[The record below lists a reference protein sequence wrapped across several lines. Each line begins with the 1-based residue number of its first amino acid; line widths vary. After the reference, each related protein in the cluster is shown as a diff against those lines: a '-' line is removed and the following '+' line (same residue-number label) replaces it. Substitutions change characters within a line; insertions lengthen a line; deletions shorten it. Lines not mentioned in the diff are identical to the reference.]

1 MKTRIVMIIMAVA
14 LIALPAMAQQQ
25 EWQST
30 SVMQGSGSSYSSQ
43 VTAVGASEVT
53 VMGATT
59 TESHSPARIS
69 SGPRKTLIGG
79 PEYGQSDKYPI
90 GDAWPLALFAALF
103 AIVITI
109 KNLKKG
115 AIMKKKNTKITL
127 FITALLMSNSMWGYD
142 LPKGTYIFDLKT
154 NFTTTTCKQIEL
166 FSESVHK
173 SNLATFN
180 TSQSC
185 NTGITAERNSNVYVR
200 SGDLEYVYFTL
211 STTIS
216 SVSSTGNFYHIQ
228 LADKTWA
235 PNKDWAKFGSSISP
249 VTGYTDVF
257 LCRISENGSFEWITD
272 ASQLPP
278 CSGLAGNPI
287 LQFQAADAHGS
298 ITTHT
303 AGGEEVS
310 SNTPVTSGSAV
321 VLTATPAEHFR
332 FRDWTNASGV
342 VVSTDATYSFTI
354 TSSVN
359 LTANFISDT
368 DPSISGCS
376 GCFKVAP

>member
-1 MKTRIVMIIMAVA
+1 MAAA
-14 LIALPAMAQQQ
+14 LVVLPTMAQD
-25 EWQST
+25 WQST
-30 SVMQGSGSSYSSQ
+30 SSMQGTGSAYSSQ
-43 VTAVGASEVT
+43 VTAVGATRVND
-53 VMGATT
+53 MATT
-59 TESHSPARIS
+59 TESSSPAKAP

-79 PEYGQSDKYPI
+79 TEYGQSNEFPI
-90 GDAWPLALFAALF
+90 GDVWPLALFAALF

-109 KNLKKG
+109 KNLKKR
-115 AIMKKKNTKITL
+115 AIMKKNTKITL
-127 FITALLMSNSMWGYD
+127 FITALLMSNGVWGYD
-142 LPKGTYIFDLKT
+142 MPAGTYIFDLKT

-166 FSESVHK
+166 FGESGHK

-185 NTGITAERNSNVYVR
+185 NTGITVSSNSNVYT

-216 SVSSTGNFYHIQ
+216 SVSSTGNFYQIR
-228 LADKTWA
+228 LADNSWA
-235 PNKDWAKFGSSISP
+235 PSGWAKFGSSISP
-249 VTGYTDVF
+249 VTGYTNVF
-257 LCRISENGSFEWITD
+257 LCRIAEDGSFEWITD
-272 ASQLPP
+272 AAELPS

-310 SNTPVTSGSAV
+310 SNTPVTSGSTV

-342 VVSTDATYSFTI
+342 VVSTNATYSFTI

-368 DPSISGCS
+368 DPSISGCD
-376 GCFKVAP
+376 GCFRIEP

>member
-1 MKTRIVMIIMAVA
+1 MKRIVMIIMTAA
-14 LIALPAMAQQQ
+14 LVVLPTMAQD
-25 EWQST
+25 WQST
-30 SVMQGSGSSYSSQ
+30 SSMQGTSSAYSSQ
-43 VTAVGASEVT
+43 VTAVGATGVND
-53 VMGATT
+53 MATT
-59 TESHSPARIS
+59 TESSSPAKAP
-69 SGPRKTLIGG
+69 SGPRRTLIGG
-79 PEYGQSDKYPI
+79 AEYGQSNESPI
-90 GDAWPLALFAALF
+90 GDAWPLAVFAALF

-115 AIMKKKNTKITL
+115 AIMKKNTKITL

-166 FSESVHK
+166 FSESGHK

-185 NTGITAERNSNVYVR
+185 NTGITAESNSNVYVT
-200 SGDLEYVYFTL
+200 SGYLEYVYFTL

-216 SVSSTGNFYHIQ
+216 SVSSTGNFYHIR
-228 LADKTWA
+228 LADNTWA
-235 PNKDWAKFGSSISP
+235 PNNAWAKFGSSISP